1 MDFFFNKKNS
11 CSFRCFFKFSNKSA
25 FKYNP
30 LKNNPL
36 KNNPLKNNS
45 LKYNPLEYNPNSL
58 EFTTEIDL
66 PSKKSPLEFNPLE
79 YNLMNANRGKSRAQE
94 TAGNTEDEITEIGA
108 QKNVINI
115 DEEEIVPK
123 LSPAQGGTKDVIN
136 DKDDLKLSPE
146 QGLLYNS
153 LDDAG
158 RVALLDIL
166 KKERNEGKEEG
177 REEGR
182 EAGRE
187 EGMRVERRR
196 GFFRLAA
203 ALIQDE
209 TIIKYGTLLLNTL
222 VHGVQLFW
230 AGVEAIR
237 ESSNKNLKYYICTLL
252 PLLSGIFVVT
262 IPSTTSNL
270 LRDYFL

>member
-1 MDFFFNKKNS
+1 MFLDILRRLEEEKKEGREEERKRGRFYVN
-11 CSFRCFFKFSNKSA
+11 
-25 FKYNP
+25 
-30 LKNNPL
+30 LVI
-36 KNNPLKNNS
+36 S
-45 LKYNPLEYNPNSL
+45 LEGGTFLVTIPPTANSL

-66 PSKKSPLEFNPLE
+66 PSKKNPLEFNPFE
-79 YNLMNANRGKSRAQE
+79 YNLMNANRGKSKAQE
-94 TAGNTEDEITEIGA
+94 TAGNTEDEIIEIGA
-108 QKNVINI
+108 QKN
-115 DEEEIVPK
+115 
-123 LSPAQGGTKDVIN
+123 VIN

-146 QGLLYNS
+146 QALLYNS
-153 LDDAG
+153 LDEAG

-166 KKERNEGKEEG
+166 KNLREEAKKERDEGKEEG
-177 REEGR
+177 REE
-182 EAGRE
+182 GRE

-196 GFFRLAA
+196 GRFYVNLVIGFLTIVAA

-252 PLLSGIFVVT
+252 GIFVVT

-270 LRDYFL
+270 SRDYFL

>member
-1 MDFFFNKKNS
+1 
-11 CSFRCFFKFSNKSA
+11 
-25 FKYNP
+25 
-30 LKNNPL
+30 
-36 KNNPLKNNS
+36 
-45 LKYNPLEYNPNSL
+45 
-58 EFTTEIDL
+58 
-66 PSKKSPLEFNPLE
+66 
-79 YNLMNANRGKSRAQE
+79 MNANRGKSRAQE

-115 DEEEIVPK
+115 DEEEIIPK

-196 GFFRLAA
+196 GRFYVNLLICFLTIAA
-203 ALIQDE
+203 AILINVLYADTQE
-209 TIIKYGTLLLNTL
+209 EIIKYGTFISNTL

-230 AGVEAIR
+230 AGVESIR

-252 PLLSGIFVVT
+252 PLLSGVLAAIFSGIFAVTTPLATSVAWAGIGAVV
-262 IPSTTSNL
+262 SNL
-270 LRDYFL
+270 LRDIFL

>member
-1 MDFFFNKKNS
+1 
-11 CSFRCFFKFSNKSA
+11 
-25 FKYNP
+25 
-30 LKNNPL
+30 
-36 KNNPLKNNS
+36 
-45 LKYNPLEYNPNSL
+45 
-58 EFTTEIDL
+58 
-66 PSKKSPLEFNPLE
+66 
-79 YNLMNANRGKSRAQE
+79 MNANRGKSRAQE

-123 LSPAQGGTKDVIN
+123 LSPAQVIN

-196 GFFRLAA
+196 GR
-203 ALIQDE
+203 
-209 TIIKYGTLLLNTL
+209 
-222 VHGVQLFW
+222 
-230 AGVEAIR
+230 
-237 ESSNKNLKYYICTLL
+237 NKN
-252 PLLSGIFVVT
+252 
-262 IPSTTSNL
+262 
-270 LRDYFL
+270 

>member
-1 MDFFFNKKNS
+1 
-11 CSFRCFFKFSNKSA
+11 
-25 FKYNP
+25 
-30 LKNNPL
+30 
-36 KNNPLKNNS
+36 
-45 LKYNPLEYNPNSL
+45 
-58 EFTTEIDL
+58 
-66 PSKKSPLEFNPLE
+66 
-79 YNLMNANRGKSRAQE
+79 MNANRGKSRAQE

-166 KKERNEGKEEG
+166 KKGREEAKKERNEGK
-177 REEGR
+177 EEGR

-196 GFFRLAA
+196 GRFYVNLVIGFLTIVAA

-209 TIIKYGTLLLNTL
+209 TIIKYETLLLNTL
-222 VHGVQLFW
+222 VHEVQLFW

-252 PLLSGIFVVT
+252 HLLSGIFVVT

-270 LRDYFL
+270 LRDFFCSRR

>member
-1 MDFFFNKKNS
+1 
-11 CSFRCFFKFSNKSA
+11 
-25 FKYNP
+25 
-30 LKNNPL
+30 
-36 KNNPLKNNS
+36 
-45 LKYNPLEYNPNSL
+45 
-58 EFTTEIDL
+58 
-66 PSKKSPLEFNPLE
+66 
-79 YNLMNANRGKSRAQE
+79 MNANRGKSRAQE

-196 GFFRLAA
+196 GFFRR
-203 ALIQDE
+203 
-209 TIIKYGTLLLNTL
+209 
-222 VHGVQLFW
+222 FF
-230 AGVEAIR
+230 
-237 ESSNKNLKYYICTLL
+237 SSLK
-252 PLLSGIFVVT
+252 
-262 IPSTTSNL
+262 
-270 LRDYFL
+270 

>member
-1 MDFFFNKKNS
+1 MFLDILRRLEEEKKEGREEERKRGRFYVN
-11 CSFRCFFKFSNKSA
+11 
-25 FKYNP
+25 
-30 LKNNPL
+30 LVI
-36 KNNPLKNNS
+36 S
-45 LKYNPLEYNPNSL
+45 LEGGTFLVTIPPTANSL

-66 PSKKSPLEFNPLE
+66 PSKKNPLEFNPFE
-79 YNLMNANRGKSRAQE
+79 YNLMNANRGKSKAQE
-94 TAGNTEDEITEIGA
+94 TAGNTEDEIIEIGA
-108 QKNVINI
+108 QKN
-115 DEEEIVPK
+115 
-123 LSPAQGGTKDVIN
+123 VIN

-146 QGLLYNS
+146 QALLYNS
-153 LDDAG
+153 LDEAG

-166 KKERNEGKEEG
+166 KNLREEAKKERDEGKEEG
-177 REEGR
+177 REE
-182 EAGRE
+182 GRE

-252 PLLSGIFVVT
+252 GIFVVT

-270 LRDYFL
+270 SRDYFL

>member
-1 MDFFFNKKNS
+1 MDLFFNKKNS

-25 FKYNP
+25 FKY
-30 LKNNPL
+30 NPL

-66 PSKKSPLEFNPLE
+66 PSKKNPLEFNPFE
-79 YNLMNANRGKSRAQE
+79 YNLMNANRGKSKAQE
-94 TAGNTEDEITEIGA
+94 TAGNTEDEIIEIGA
-108 QKNVINI
+108 QKN
-115 DEEEIVPK
+115 
-123 LSPAQGGTKDVIN
+123 VIN

-146 QGLLYNS
+146 QALLYNS
-153 LDDAG
+153 LDEAG

-166 KKERNEGKEEG
+166 KNLREEAKKERDEGKEEG
-177 REEGR
+177 REE
-182 EAGRE
+182 GRE

-196 GFFRLAA
+196 GRFYVNLVIGFLTIVAA

-252 PLLSGIFVVT
+252 GIFVVT

-270 LRDYFL
+270 SRDYFL

>member
-1 MDFFFNKKNS
+1 
-11 CSFRCFFKFSNKSA
+11 
-25 FKYNP
+25 
-30 LKNNPL
+30 
-36 KNNPLKNNS
+36 
-45 LKYNPLEYNPNSL
+45 
-58 EFTTEIDL
+58 
-66 PSKKSPLEFNPLE
+66 
-79 YNLMNANRGKSRAQE
+79 MNANRGKSRAQE

-196 GFFRLAA
+196 GRFYVNLVIGFLTIVAA

>member
-1 MDFFFNKKNS
+1 
-11 CSFRCFFKFSNKSA
+11 
-25 FKYNP
+25 
-30 LKNNPL
+30 
-36 KNNPLKNNS
+36 
-45 LKYNPLEYNPNSL
+45 
-58 EFTTEIDL
+58 
-66 PSKKSPLEFNPLE
+66 
-79 YNLMNANRGKSRAQE
+79 MNANRGKSRAQE

-196 GFFRLAA
+196 GRFYVNLVIGFLTIVAA

-209 TIIKYGTLLLNTL
+209 TIIKYETLLLNTL

>member
-1 MDFFFNKKNS
+1 
-11 CSFRCFFKFSNKSA
+11 
-25 FKYNP
+25 
-30 LKNNPL
+30 
-36 KNNPLKNNS
+36 
-45 LKYNPLEYNPNSL
+45 
-58 EFTTEIDL
+58 
-66 PSKKSPLEFNPLE
+66 
-79 YNLMNANRGKSRAQE
+79 MNANRGKSRAQE

-187 EGMRVERRR
+187 EGMRRFYVNLVI
-196 GFFRLAA
+196 GFLTIVAA

-209 TIIKYGTLLLNTL
+209 TIIKYKTLLLNTL

-262 IPSTTSNL
+262 ILSTTSNL